1 MKMKFN
7 IHNLETASVESK
19 PLLEKSLAGFG
30 MIPNLHG
37 VLAESPAVL
46 QAYQELTGLFQKT
59 SFDKEEIT
67 VVWQTINAE
76 HECHYCLPAHTA
88 VAHSMGVDGD
98 VIEALSKKQELP
110 NQKLKVLQETTLSLV
125 KNRGKISETEINKFT
140 DVGYNQQH
148 VLEIILGISHKV
160 ISNYVNHLAQTPLDE
175 PFKKFA

>member
-1 MKMKFN
+1 MKFN
-7 IHNLETASVESK
+7 IHNLETASTESK

-46 QAYQELTGLFQKT
+46 QAYQELTGLFQQT
-59 SFDKEEIT
+59 SFNKEEIT

-88 VAHSMGVDGD
+88 VAHSMGVDND
-98 VIEALSKKQELP
+98 VIEALSKKAELP
-110 NQKLKVLQETTLSLV
+110 SQKLKILQETTLSLV
-125 KNRGKISETEINKFT
+125 KNRGKVSDVEISKFT
-140 DVGYNQQH
+140 EAGYNQQH
-148 VLEIILGISHKV
+148 MLEIILGISHKV